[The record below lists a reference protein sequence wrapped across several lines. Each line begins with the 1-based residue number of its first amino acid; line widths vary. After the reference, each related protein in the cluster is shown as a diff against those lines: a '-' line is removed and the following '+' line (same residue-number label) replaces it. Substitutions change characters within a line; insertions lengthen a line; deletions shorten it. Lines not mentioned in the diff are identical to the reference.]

1 MKRGRGGGDS
11 EVFDVTS
18 SYHPSSTLSNYTLV
32 FMAIMMMMITM
43 VVIMM
48 ITMMVMLMITMV
60 VMLNAPGKS
69 VSLGEDGGS
78 GGSAMQK
85 VIKG

>member
-32 FMAIMMMMITM
+32 FMAIMMMMMT
-43 VVIMM
+43 V
-48 ITMMVMLMITMV
+48 
-60 VMLNAPGKS
+60 AGF
-69 VSLGEDGGS
+69 
-78 GGSAMQK
+78 
-85 VIKG
+85 